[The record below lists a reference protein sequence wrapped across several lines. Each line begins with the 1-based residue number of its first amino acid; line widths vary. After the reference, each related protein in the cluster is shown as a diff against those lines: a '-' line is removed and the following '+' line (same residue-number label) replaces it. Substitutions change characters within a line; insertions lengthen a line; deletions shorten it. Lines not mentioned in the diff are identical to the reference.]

1 MLRSGSSNNVNSES
15 DFELPGEILN
25 ALPTDPYEQLDL
37 ARKITSIAVGTR
49 VSKLEAEAVKLRHK
63 ISERDQVIHSL
74 NDKIGHLERK
84 LSETNEKLSHAFLEQ
99 AKLTNEKSAL
109 TATVKKLN
117 RDVAKLELFKKT
129 LIQSL
134 KEEDDT
140 SQADSTQSTDAQR
153 QANVKASL
161 RTYSK
166 DEDSNILTGG
176 ENLESNAF
184 LETGGS
190 VEDENRGGAHGL
202 RRNTYKLPS
211 LTMPNITPPQ
221 ISPTGSPNEISPTHS
236 PRQHSTRSPKGPSP
250 THSPNSYSASAP
262 ARHHSIS
269 PSRRQFEGRVS
280 TYSSLPASSHATA
293 PNSPPHSGSH
303 SGRLQRMDGKEF
315 FRQARS
321 RLSFEQF
328 SAFLANIKELNS
340 QHQTREETLRK
351 ADEIFGSDNKDLY
364 VIFDG
369 LLSRHLH

>member
-166 DEDSNILTGG
+166 
-176 ENLESNAF
+176 
-184 LETGGS
+184 
-190 VEDENRGGAHGL
+190 GL